1 MLSKSIFFLTLFL
14 AMSVSAQSVISTQG
28 DSYSNGNVSIDYT
41 IGEIIIATETD
52 GSNDVTQGFHQ
63 TNWKFLEVLDYA
75 PEMSIEVYPNPMG
88 SNLNVKMEDFT
99 NVQFT
104 LYNNEGKEVIC
115 NNLHEKS
122 TLIKV
127 NELPHGSYTLRFRNE
142 SSDLKI
148 FKLIKQ

>member
-28 DSYSNGNVSIDYT
+28 DSYLNGNVSIDYT
-41 IGEIIIATETD
+41 IGEIIVATETD

-115 NNLHEKS
+115 NNLHKKS

-127 NELPHGSYTLRFRNE
+127 NELPPGSYTLRFRNE